1 MNLLSHNF
9 DTYKSSLMG
18 SYSRWNGSVFHLRT
32 FILEF
37 SDNDWITLSLHVWL
51 FE

>member
-1 MNLLSHNF
+1 MNLLYPSF
-9 DTYKSSLMG
+9 DTYKESIMG

-32 FILEF
+32 FVLEF
-37 SDNDWITLSLHVWL
+37 SGEDLITFSLHVWL

>member
-1 MNLLSHNF
+1 MNLLSPDF

-18 SYSRWNGSVFHLRT
+18 SYARWNGGVFHLRT
-32 FILEF
+32 FVLEF
-37 SDNDWITLSLHVWL
+37 SDEDLITFSLHVWL